1 MLIGIHLGLTYAF
14 GLLLGKVFNINKENT
29 QKLAILASIFG
40 ILPDLDFFI
49 DLVAGSNVHRYL
61 THSVVIG
68 LWLCILLI
76 MQKRQVIISILGS
89 LMIFMILWIFL
100 KNGSIYSA
108 LIIITFLFIFF
119 ICSYLAFI
127 ALKPNH
133 CNTSIIFIGILVPY
147 LSHVIFDSIVGGST
161 IFFPIPSLLTGN
173 LYWFKV
179 NVFPET
185 GTLPISFWI
194 LEIFGALSAI
204 YGMVIYQGYELR
216 QINTNVV
223 FTSFIA
229 TIAFYLVDYNY
240 MLSIDLVMGLIAVYV
255 ICTMILKIFKPKV
268 MFAIMSTWFGFC
280 LLMII
285 FSVLRL

>member
-49 DLVAGSNVHRYL
+49 DLVAGSDVHRYL

-68 LWLCILLI
+68 LWLCTLLI

-89 LMIFMILWIFL
+89 LTGLLLWIVF

-108 LIIITFLFIFF
+108 LLIITFLFIFF
-119 ICSYLAFI
+119 ICSYLAYI
-127 ALKPNH
+127 ALKPNP
-133 CNTSIIFIGILVPY
+133 CNTSLIFIGILVPY
-147 LSHVIFDSIVGGST
+147 LSHVIFDIIVGGSA
-161 IFFPIPSLLTGN
+161 IFFPIPYLLTGN

-179 NVFPET
+179 EVFPET

-194 LEIFGALSAI
+194 LELFGALSAI
-204 YGMVIYQGYELR
+204 YGLVTYQGYELR

-229 TIAFYLVDYNY
+229 IIAFYLVDYNY

-255 ICTMILKIFKPKV
+255 ICTMILKFFKPKV
-268 MFAIMSTWFGFC
+268 MFAIMSIWFGFC
-280 LLMII
+280 LLMIL
-285 FSVLRL
+285 FSVL

>member
-1 MLIGIHLGLTYAF
+1 
-14 GLLLGKVFNINKENT
+14 
-29 QKLAILASIFG
+29 AILASIFG

-49 DLVAGSNVHRYL
+49 DIVAGSHVHRYL

-76 MQKRQVIISILGS
+76 MQKRQVRISILGS
-89 LMIFMILWIFL
+89 LMIFMFLWIVFE
-100 KNGSIYSA
+100 KESIYKA
-108 LIIITFLFIFF
+108 LIVITFLFIFF
-119 ICSYLAFI
+119 ICSYLAYI

-147 LSHVIFDSIVGGST
+147 LSHVIFDSIVGGSA
-161 IFFPIPSLLTGN
+161 ILFPIPYLLTGD

-194 LEIFGALSAI
+194 LEIFGAFSAI
-204 YGMVIYQGYELR
+204 YCMVIYQGYEKKK